1 MSENDY
7 HLGNCMLCH
16 SAPVEVRHI
25 NLYII
30 GSEGLYACH
39 SCEMKVVEFSRN
51 LMLENGRRKIQA
63 AQQRRAA
70 DAASLSS
77 AETLGD
83 SSRRG

>member
-1 MSENDY
+1 MSNNDY
-7 HLGNCMLCH
+7 RLGNCMLCH

-39 SCEMKVVEFSRN
+39 SCEMQVVEFARN
-51 LMLENGRRKIQA
+51 LMLENGRRKLKA
-63 AQQRRAA
+63 SQQRRAA

-83 SSRRG
+83 NSRRG